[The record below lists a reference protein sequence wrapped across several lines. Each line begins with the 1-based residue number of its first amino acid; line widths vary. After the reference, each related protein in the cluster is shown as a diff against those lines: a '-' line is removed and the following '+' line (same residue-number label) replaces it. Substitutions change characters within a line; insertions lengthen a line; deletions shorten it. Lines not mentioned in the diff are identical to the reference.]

1 MQCLI
6 YIIYIT
12 MLIHNTLSFTHMRP
26 IIYKDT
32 KKQSGSFVDNKGNDE
47 RYMNST
53 RKKINE
59 ETTEEIN
66 EETNILYENDD
77 IYKISVNLDIL
88 EKIRKLEKMKN
99 SEVMNGSPDQ
109 IWDFIDINE
118 NPSQRRIN
126 GGLLDDWNRL
136 TDV

>member
-1 MQCLI
+1 
-6 YIIYIT
+6 

-32 KKQSGSFVDNKGNDE
+32 KKQSGSFIDNKGNDE
-47 RYMNST
+47 RYMNSN
-53 RKKINE
+53 RKIIN
-59 ETTEEIN
+59 EEIN
-66 EETNILYENDD
+66 EKTTINSNRLYENDD

-88 EKIRKLEKMKN
+88 EKIRKLEKMKK

-109 IWDFIDINE
+109 IWDFIDTNE
-118 NPSQRRIN
+118 NPSQWRIN

>member
-1 MQCLI
+1 
-6 YIIYIT
+6 
-12 MLIHNTLSFTHMRP
+12 MRP

-32 KKQSGSFVDNKGNDE
+32 KKQSGSFIDNKGNDE

-59 ETTEEIN
+59 ETTEET
-66 EETNILYENDD
+66 TNRLYENDD
-77 IYKISVNLDIL
+77 IYKISVNMDIL
-88 EKIRKLEKMKN
+88 EKIKKLEKMKK
-99 SEVMNGSPDQ
+99 SQVMNGSPDQ
-109 IWDFIDINE
+109 IWDFIDTIE

-126 GGLLDDWNRL
+126 GGLLDDWNRS

>member
-12 MLIHNTLSFTHMRP
+12 MLIHNTFSFTHMRP

-32 KKQSGSFVDNKGNDE
+32 KKQSGSFIDNKGNDE

-59 ETTEEIN
+59 ETTEET
-66 EETNILYENDD
+66 TNRLYENDD
-77 IYKISVNLDIL
+77 IYKISVNMDIL
-88 EKIRKLEKMKN
+88 EKIKKLEKMKK
-99 SEVMNGSPDQ
+99 SQVMNGSPDQ
-109 IWDFIDINE
+109 IWDFIDTIE

-126 GGLLDDWNRL
+126 GGLLDDWNRS

>member
-1 MQCLI
+1 
-6 YIIYIT
+6 
-12 MLIHNTLSFTHMRP
+12 MLIHNTFSFTHMRP

-32 KKQSGSFVDNKGNDE
+32 KKQSGSFIDNKGNDE

-59 ETTEEIN
+59 ETTEET
-66 EETNILYENDD
+66 TNRLYENDD
-77 IYKISVNLDIL
+77 IYKISVNMDIL
-88 EKIRKLEKMKN
+88 EKIKKLEKMKK
-99 SEVMNGSPDQ
+99 SQVMNGSPDQ
-109 IWDFIDINE
+109 IWDFIDTIE

-126 GGLLDDWNRL
+126 GGLLDDWNRS